1 MSVGRRI
8 TRLVGSDLRAWH
20 RSRTDHEQPGNN
32 ENGADVGIR
41 KGTRSGSLDSFDFQ
55 NIARLGREEK
65 PSFRARTVG
74 EVSTVSTRNTA
85 VFHPVLT
92 FQLFRHA

>member
-1 MSVGRRI
+1 MV
-8 TRLVGSDLRAWH
+8 LRGVNGW
-20 RSRTDHEQPGNN
+20 PG
-32 ENGADVGIR
+32 
-41 KGTRSGSLDSFDFQ
+41 LDSFSIH

-74 EVSTVSTRNTA
+74 VVSTVSTRNIA
-85 VFHPVLT
+85 VFQPVLT